1 MVNYITNIFSM
12 QVILIIKDNSIIYAI
27 KYYIFVCRQLR
38 HIIIIIRNNNKMSIS
53 RAKLIDNLEH
63 GETMNIK
70 LVDVGTGEVIKPT
83 KNDIIHII
91 EDFIVDS
98 SQDDRE
104 RIEVLVEYKKY
115 IIYILCMRT
124 PHVISGAFLFL

>member
-1 MVNYITNIFSM
+1 
-12 QVILIIKDNSIIYAI
+12 
-27 KYYIFVCRQLR
+27 
-38 HIIIIIRNNNKMSIS
+38 MSIS

-83 KNDIIHII
+83 KDDIIHII

-104 RIEVLVEYKKY
+104 RIEVLEDKLNEVEDVADNLIKY
-115 IIYILCMRT
+115 VKELRNIFDSI
-124 PHVISGAFLFL
+124 